1 MKIYDELLSDHVA
14 VNLIDEDRLLI
25 GILGKISYFVRRYF
39 IVELESPEEIAFLEF
54 FTRAGFGEMAEDRV
68 IRIELKSKDAVKRVV
83 FCSFIVDGSVVCE
96 ELLNYLEEYRS
107 FDSSSV
113 ENQHMI
119 EYDTTVFGQTAEN
132 SSIKLLTHE
141 FLLSHNFLELNEDSL
156 KIHQELKLEDEA
168 RKKAELD
175 QYLTNRKSTYENID
189 VDFLGE

>member
-25 GILGKISYFVRRYF
+25 GILGKIPYFIRRYF
-39 IVELESPEEIAFLEF
+39 IVELESPEETAFLEF

-119 EYDTTVFGQTAEN
+119 EYGTTVFGQTVEN

-156 KIHQELKLEDEA
+156 KTHQELKLEDEA